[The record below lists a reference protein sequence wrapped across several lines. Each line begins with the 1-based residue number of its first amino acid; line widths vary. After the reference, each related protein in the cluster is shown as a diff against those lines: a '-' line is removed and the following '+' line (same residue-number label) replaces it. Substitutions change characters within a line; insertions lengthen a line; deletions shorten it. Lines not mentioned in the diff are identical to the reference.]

1 MINQAIEFAT
11 KSHANQTRK
20 GTDIPYILHCLEAG
34 IIAANMTTKEGHV
47 ESDIVCGAILH
58 DTIED
63 TDVTYEKN
71 KKTKKVF
78 NKNVAN
84 LIQSQNEDKSKQR
97 LERKTDTINFLQKN
111 QSKAIE
117 ITTLADK
124 LSNMRSI
131 SRDYDVQQEKLWSKF
146 NAGKA

>member
-63 TDVTYEKN
+63 TDVTYEKLKEVIN
-71 KKTKKVF
+71 E
-78 NKNVAN
+78 NVAN
-84 LIQSQNEDKSKQR
+84 LVQSKSEDKSKQWH
-97 LERKTDTINFLQKN
+97 ERKINAKKIKRKEDHVE
-111 QSKAIE
+111 SDIICGAI
-117 ITTLADK
+117 
-124 LSNMRSI
+124 
-131 SRDYDVQQEKLWSKF
+131 
-146 NAGKA
+146 